1 RATGPTLAMSRTR
14 TGSDASAPS
23 RFLIRLLDLDRQGDV
38 LIALAIGSWP
48 VLFAWLIGAHRTI
61 GDHVGYWDSH
71 AWVLALVFPALLY
84 AFRALSARVI
94 PVGPRWPSAARPPI
108 VGLVRGETAQAAVYE
123 RLRDLILAPINLW
136 IPLVATVIVH
146 VLDAPYI
153 FESYLGTPSTWPSWV
168 SMFEVVPEIG
178 RGTNLLLVLS
188 AGLIQFAIVFIGLLA
203 ITLFFRHNLFFL
215 RNVYQRRWVP
225 PGEEARYFQVD
236 PKDVNGCFGFRAAN
250 VAFNTQV
257 RALMIAGVAIFLS
270 RYGVLVINAREESD
284 FLRFPPTTPEFGEL
298 FPLPSQWIMALSW
311 LIALAVVALPALVKL
326 LPRLGDRG
334 ECSVVDFLG
343 EFFPDSAWPR
353 DRLGGRALLP
363 VVAAWFARNSF
374 WPTGDNR
381 AGVLFFFAY
390 WIFLLT
396 LVPVPMNN
404 LPLVLM
410 IAAATA
416 TVAYGARLL
425 TFKALR
431 LSLHYVDEMLVSPT
445 SGSER
450 NSEAAHGAV
459 VNDVSIFISYRR
471 RDTAP
476 YARALN
482 GRLSEAFSTDHV
494 FIDIL
499 DIAPGENFV
508 QRIGHTLDAVDTVIV
523 LIGDRWLSLTDSDG
537 RRRLDNPDD
546 VVRLEIATALEQ
558 GKRVI
563 PVLVGG
569 ARMPSADDLPDQLQ
583 PLALRNAVELSET
596 RWDYDIGRLVDTLKR
611 A

>member
-1 RATGPTLAMSRTR
+1 MSSPAA
-14 TGSDASAPS
+14 GSDASAAS
-23 RFLIRLLDLDRQGDV
+23 RFLIRLLDRDRHAD
-38 LIALAIGSWP
+38 LLLALAVGTWP

-71 AWVLALVFPALLY
+71 TWVLAPVFPILLY
-84 AFRALSARVI
+84 AFRALNARVI
-94 PVGPRWPSAARPPI
+94 PVGRRWPPAARPPI
-108 VGLVRGETAQAAVYE
+108 IELLRGETAQAAVYA
-123 RLRDLILAPINLW
+123 RLRDRILAPINLW
-136 IPLVATVIVH
+136 IPLAASVIVH

-153 FESYLGTPSTWPSWV
+153 FEPYLGTPSTWPSWV
-168 SMFEVVPEIG
+168 SMFEVAPEIG
-178 RGTNLLLVLS
+178 RGMNLLLVLS

-215 RNVYQRRWVP
+215 RNVYQRRWVQV
-225 PGEEARYFQVD
+225 GDEACYFQVD
-236 PKDVNGCFGFRAAN
+236 PKDVNRCFGFRAAN

-257 RALMIAGVAIFLS
+257 RALMIAGAAIFLS
-270 RYGVLVINAREESD
+270 RYGVLVVNAKEETD
-284 FLRFPPTTPEFGEL
+284 FLRFPPTVPDFDAL

-334 ECSVVDFLG
+334 EHSVADFLG
-343 EFFPDSAWPR
+343 EYFADSAWPR
-353 DRLGGRALLP
+353 DRLGGKAPLP

-396 LVPVPMNN
+396 LVPVSVNN
-404 LPLVLM
+404 LALLLM

-416 TVAYGARLL
+416 VLAYAAQLL

-431 LSLHYVDEMLVSPT
+431 LSLHFVDEMLVSPT
-445 SGSER
+445 AGAER
-450 NSEAAHGAV
+450 DGDAADDAAA
-459 VNDVSIFISYRR
+459 NDVSIFISYRR
-471 RDTAP
+471 RDTAA
-476 YARALN
+476 YARTLSE
-482 GRLSEAFSTDHV
+482 RLSEAFSADHV
-494 FIDIL
+494 FVDIR
-499 DIAPGENFV
+499 DIAPGEDFV
-508 QRIGHTLDAVDTVIV
+508 QRIGRTLDAVDTVVV
-523 LIGDRWLSLTDSDG
+523 LIGDRWLSLTDGDG
-537 RRRLDNPDD
+537 RRRLDDPDD
-546 VVRLEIATALEQ
+546 VVRLEIATALER

-563 PVLVGG
+563 PVLVGD
-569 ARMPSADDLPDQLQ
+569 ARMPSADELPDPLR

-596 RWDYDIGRLVDTLKR
+596 RWDYDIGRLIDTLRR

>member
-1 RATGPTLAMSRTR
+1 M
-14 TGSDASAPS
+14 
-23 RFLIRLLDLDRQGDV
+23 
-38 LIALAIGSWP
+38 
-48 VLFAWLIGAHRTI
+48 
-61 GDHVGYWDSH
+61 
-71 AWVLALVFPALLY
+71 
-84 AFRALSARVI
+84 
-94 PVGPRWPSAARPPI
+94 
-108 VGLVRGETAQAAVYE
+108 
-123 RLRDLILAPINLW
+123 
-136 IPLVATVIVH
+136 IVH

-353 DRLGGRALLP
+353 DRLGG
-363 VVAAWFARNSF
+363 
-374 WPTGDNR
+374 
-381 AGVLFFFAY
+381 
-390 WIFLLT
+390 
-396 LVPVPMNN
+396 
-404 LPLVLM
+404 
-410 IAAATA
+410 
-416 TVAYGARLL
+416 
-425 TFKALR
+425 
-431 LSLHYVDEMLVSPT
+431 
-445 SGSER
+445 
-450 NSEAAHGAV
+450 
-459 VNDVSIFISYRR
+459 
-471 RDTAP
+471 
-476 YARALN
+476 
-482 GRLSEAFSTDHV
+482 
-494 FIDIL
+494 
-499 DIAPGENFV
+499 
-508 QRIGHTLDAVDTVIV
+508 
-523 LIGDRWLSLTDSDG
+523 
-537 RRRLDNPDD
+537 
-546 VVRLEIATALEQ
+546 
-558 GKRVI
+558 
-563 PVLVGG
+563 
-569 ARMPSADDLPDQLQ
+569 
-583 PLALRNAVELSET
+583 
-596 RWDYDIGRLVDTLKR
+596 
-611 A
+611 